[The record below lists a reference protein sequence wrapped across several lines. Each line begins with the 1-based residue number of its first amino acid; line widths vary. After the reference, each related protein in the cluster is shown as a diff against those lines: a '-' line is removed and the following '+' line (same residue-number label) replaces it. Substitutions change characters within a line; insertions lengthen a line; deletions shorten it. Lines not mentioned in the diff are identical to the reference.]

1 MGEDKELERHE
12 RTLEQIR
19 KAMSK
24 EEMPNSTLSRVTK
37 FIATNVYFDNK
48 KISQTEFK
56 PVLDAILEHNIFGA
70 PEVKQVFIEI
80 LRKNYPGKT
89 EEEYDAQ
96 YEKMANASNISN
108 YIAEANARN
117 ARLEELEKQANLVN
131 HEETLKQ
138 IKEAYELRD
147 LPKVGKGVLNRKIQR
162 ATQNDFTGQLP
173 IETVN
178 EISDD
183 FLQGKTEEEVFAK
196 LFELCQQA
204 IGGDEEQ
211 AKEMFEQIK
220 NGFAMD
226 ETIVYT
232 AEEVREKEKRILEIY
247 KMDHEETM
255 QNIQEARRISQLPAN
270 LTFSTL
276 AGYLSGNTIIYPK
289 AERVTTT
296 DLKDLTQLLLDGG
309 NFETDAVIAEL
320 MVIAEKYY
328 PENSEEAYGLLMD
341 KLSALPRIQYMV
353 EEINYAQ
360 QRQTEF
366 IGKNCSN
373 VNVYFIP
380 NPKTPIE
387 GGRFYNCYI
396 NRVENL
402 DLGQILPLNLEEI
415 IPQGMDVDSIEWYVQ
430 DRHDPTFKKAGGI
443 ILNKDETIGNV
454 NVFKP
459 SDGRIGITQEEHS
472 KYKELE
478 ELGAQVKEII
488 AQKKAN
494 AEIFREA
501 QNAFFRYEEASNQKL
516 AELEAKI
523 DAMLGKDTSEKTN
536 SENDD
541 NEER

>member
-24 EEMPNSTLSRVTK
+24 EEMPNSTLSKVTK
-37 FIATNVYFDNK
+37 FIATNVYFDNR

-56 PVLDAILEHNIFGA
+56 PVLDAILEHNTFAA

-80 LRKNYPGKT
+80 LRKNYPGKN

-147 LPKVGKGVLNRKIQR
+147 LPKVGKGVLNRKVQR

-178 EISDD
+178 GISDD
-183 FLQGKTEEEVFAK
+183 FLQGKTEEEIFAK
-196 LFELCQQA
+196 LFELCQQTM
-204 IGGDEEQ
+204 GGDEEQ

-226 ETIVYT
+226 ETIAYIV
-232 AEEVREKEKRILEIY
+232 EEVREKEKRTLEIY

-276 AGYLSGNTIIYPK
+276 AGYLSGNTTIYPK
-289 AERVTTT
+289 AEKISST

-309 NFETDAVIAEL
+309 DFKAEAVTAEL
-320 MVIAEKYY
+320 RTIAKKYY

-353 EEINYAQ
+353 EEINYTQ

-373 VNVYFIP
+373 VNVYFVP
-380 NPKTPIE
+380 NPKTPMD

-402 DLGQILPLNLEEI
+402 DLGQILPLDLEEI

-430 DRHDPTFKKAGGI
+430 DRFDPTFKKAGGI
-443 ILNKDETIGNV
+443 ILNRDETIGNV

-494 AEIFREA
+494 AEIFKEA
-501 QNAFFRYEEASNQKL
+501 QNAFFRYEEASDKKL

-541 NEER
+541 DQR

>member
-19 KAMSK
+19 NANSK

-37 FIATNVYFDNK
+37 FMATNVYFDNR

-56 PVLDAILEHNIFGA
+56 PVLDAIIENNSFEI

-89 EEEYDAQ
+89 EEEYNAQ
-96 YEKMANASNISN
+96 YEKLARTSNISN

-131 HEETLKQ
+131 RQETLKQ
-138 IKEAYELRD
+138 IREADELRD
-147 LPKVGKGVLNRKIQR
+147 LPKVGKGVLNKKIQR

-178 EISDD
+178 GISDD
-183 FLQGKTEEEVFAK
+183 FLQGKTEEEIFAK
-196 LFELCQQA
+196 LYELCELA
-204 IGGDEEQ
+204 VGGDEEQ
-211 AKEMFEQIK
+211 AKEMLEQIK

-226 ETIVYT
+226 ETIAYT

-247 KMDHEETM
+247 QLDHEETM
-255 QNIQEARRISQLPAN
+255 QKIREAKRISQLPAN

-289 AERVTTT
+289 AERVSTT

-309 NFETDAVIAEL
+309 SFETETVTAEL
-320 MVIAEKYY
+320 RAIAEKYY
-328 PENSEEAYGLLMD
+328 PENPEEAYGLLMD
-341 KLSALPRIQYMV
+341 KLLALPRTQYLV
-353 EEINYAQ
+353 EEINYSQ
-360 QRQTEF
+360 ERQTEF
-366 IGKNCSN
+366 IGRNCSN
-373 VNVYFIP
+373 VNVYFVP

-415 IPQGMDVDSIEWYVQ
+415 IPEGMDVDTIEWYVQ
-430 DRHDPTFKKAGGI
+430 ERYDQTFKKAGGI

-454 NVFKP
+454 NIFKP
-459 SDGRIGITQEEHS
+459 SDGRIGITPEEHS

-478 ELGAQVKEII
+478 ELGTQVKELI

-494 AEIFREA
+494 TERFRAA
-501 QNAFFRYEEASNQKL
+501 QDAFFRYEEASDKKL

-523 DAMLGKDTSEKTN
+523 DAMLGKDSSEQTN
-536 SENDD
+536 PKNNNGEQ
-541 NEER
+541 R